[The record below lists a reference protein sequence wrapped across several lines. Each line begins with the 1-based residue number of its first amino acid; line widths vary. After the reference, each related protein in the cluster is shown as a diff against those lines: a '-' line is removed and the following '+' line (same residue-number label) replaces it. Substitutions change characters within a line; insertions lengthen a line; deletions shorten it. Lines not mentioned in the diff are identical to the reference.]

1 MFGRL
6 GDVLGASRRRLAA
19 AWGGLGAPLGIH
31 GAIFWKFQLKLG
43 RRWAQDGRSW
53 WQVAPKMG
61 HDSAKLGQDGA
72 KMVSLR
78 STWEGF
84 EAFWDYFRRSWRYV
98 RLC

>member
-6 GDVLGASRRRLAA
+6 GNVLGASRGRLAA
-19 AWGGLGAPLGIH
+19 VWGGLAVPLGIH
-31 GAIFWKFQLKLG
+31 GAISGNFSRSCG
-43 RRWAQDGRSW
+43 EDGRSW

-78 STWEGF
+78 STWEVF
-84 EAFWDYFRRSWRYV
+84 EAFWEDLGTWV
-98 RLC
+98 G